1 MKQMKVLFEDHNTLY
16 PWIFGHI
23 KWWVL
28 NNYFFSFKMDNTLE
42 KNSSNINRS
51 RISKRKRKISLSW
64 AHCCAVACTCAL
76 EDLSFFFSL
85 RKKGMIW
92 NSLKITFTEIFL
104 IGGMKCFFFFF
115 NQSPFRAIKRLS
127 KYLDDGCSV
136 QSLSINSEPLW
147 FNTLHIHYPISMAG
161 VHYIFS
167 FPSYGSNL

>member
-23 KWWVL
+23 KWRVL

-104 IGGMKCFFFFF
+104 IGGMKCFFFIF
-115 NQSPFRAIKRLS
+115 I
-127 KYLDDGCSV
+127 
-136 QSLSINSEPLW
+136 INHHLELLKDCQ
-147 FNTLHIHYPISMAG
+147 NTLMTAALSRAWALIQSHCDLTHC
-161 VHYIFS
+161 IFTIQ
-167 FPSYGSNL
+167 

>member
-23 KWWVL
+23 KWRVL

-51 RISKRKRKISLSW
+51 RISKRKRKMSLSW

-104 IGGMKCFFFFF
+104 IGGMKCFFLIF
-115 NQSPFRAIKRLS
+115 I
-127 KYLDDGCSV
+127 
-136 QSLSINSEPLW
+136 INHHLELLKDCQ
-147 FNTLHIHYPISMAG
+147 NTLMMAALSRAWALIQS
-161 VHYIFS
+161 HCDLTHCIFTIQ
-167 FPSYGSNL
+167 